1 MTEQQVAEAAARAGG
16 EVVARYFRDFAN
28 VAHEVKAG
36 EPSYNRVSVADLEYE
51 LSPWDF
57 AAGRLFVEEAGGCVT
72 TCNNHPLPLAKP
84 IRRFPTTGRE
94 GSTASTSNESLALHQ
109 ERRMLTLRVRR
120 MAI

>member
-72 TCNNHPLPLAKP
+72 TCNNHPLPLAKTH
-84 IRRFPTTGRE
+84 ILASNGR
-94 GSTASTSNESLALHQ
+94 LHQ
-109 ERRMLTLRVRR
+109 PMLDIVQRHLPK
-120 MAI
+120 